1 MRIEILVKAA
11 PRKWGDKVYFELY
24 SLSTVLKKCNKFEQD
39 IRFERAGSGG
49 EFLGE
54 LYGSIA
60 DTLQH
65 IREPFEMKL
74 TITGESE

>member
-39 IRFERAGSGG
+39 IKFERTGGGG

-65 IREPFEMKL
+65 ITEPFEIKL
-74 TITGESE
+74 TITGESK